1 VSYFNVDMFAPSPT
15 VFPFYV
21 ASSTVAAGS
30 AHSPGPRRK
39 LDSQCDV
46 SSGLHSQLDTRKRSA
61 TELSG

>member
-21 ASSTVAAGS
+21 ASSTLAAGS

-46 SSGLHSQLDTRKRSA
+46 SSGLHVLPHNAMTHN
-61 TELSG
+61 THN